1 MLLNPRR
8 LALLLLPLALA
19 ALAAWLLISR
29 GASTPSLG
37 ERIAAQRA
45 ALGRCLQE
53 RARHADRVQDGG
65 ERECPGAPE
74 SPEDLAKLN
83 DSVTARLG
91 SSDSRLALSRALR
104 QRDRL
109 AAHAAQANVPGTGG
123 AATSNWN
130 QAI

>member
-8 LALLLLPLALA
+8 LALLLLPLAVA

-45 ALGRCLQE
+45 VLGRCLQE

-65 ERECPGAPE
+65 ERQCPGAPE

-91 SSDSRLALSRALR
+91 SSDSRLELSRALR
-104 QRDRL
+104 PRDRR
-109 AAHAAQANVPGTGG
+109 AAPVRQAHGPATG
-123 AATSNWN
+123 
-130 QAI
+130 